1 MADVEVAGDDA
12 VAAALAA
19 AGFLAPHD
27 EADKLRRAAAAR
39 SIAVDH
45 LVARRVTGEPLAW
58 ITGTAQFCGLTLHI
72 APTVYVPR
80 PQTEALVREAS
91 TACHPRA
98 WPSTSARAR
107 VPSQPRCMVARP
119 RARIV
124 ASDLASTA
132 VECARANGVDAR
144 WGNLFDPLPETLRD
158 RVDLVIGSLPYVPT
172 SDLKALHRDTL
183 TFEDPMAYDGGPDG
197 LDVARTVVATAPAWL
212 RPTGALILE
221 LGGDQ
226 AGRLLDPLR
235 RAGFDDVTTLVDE
248 DGDTRGIEA
257 TLAGVP

>member
-1 MADVEVAGDDA
+1 MAVPGGDWVADT
-12 VAAALAA
+12 LAA

-27 EADKLRRAAAAR
+27 EADHLRRAAAAR
-39 SIAVDH
+39 GIAVRD
-45 LVARRVTGEPLAW
+45 LLARRLQGEPLAW
-58 ITGTAQFCGLTLHI
+58 ITGTTQFCGLTLQV

-80 PQTEALVREAS
+80 PQTELLVR
-91 TACHPRA
+91 RGIDRL
-98 WPSTSARAR
+98 PSTGVAVDLCTGSGAIAAALL
-107 VPSQPRCMVARP
+107 MARP

-132 VECARANGVDAR
+132 VDCARANGVDAHH
-144 WGNLFDPLPETLRD
+144 GSLFEPLPDSLRG

-172 SDLKALHRDTL
+172 SDLAALHRDTL
-183 TFEDPMAYDGGPDG
+183 TFEEPLAYDGGSDG

-212 RPTGALILE
+212 RPTGVLILE

-226 AGRLLDPLR
+226 AGRLLDALR
-235 RAGFDDVTTLVDE
+235 QAGFDDVRTLVDE

-257 TLAGVP
+257 TLAGRP